1 MAAEEIDKLLIDLED
16 DQEEIKTNFTNTEN
30 TSSKLRKNSKNK
42 SNLLGLDEDIDEI
55 LNDTDISTKGKHNFG
70 EEAPLRSP
78 LNAKCSSPL
87 LSGTSDI
94 DGKERCCNNL
104 GCLSCDSQVVC
115 FEGFRWRD
123 STDYLFLRTNYP
135 DGQKLKAQ
143 MEPSRPTCSYCC
155 QCSHVSVSELKT
167 VKEFSKLKW
176 ICRGHSVQ

>member
-1 MAAEEIDKLLIDLED
+1 MTGRSGGDKD
-16 DQEEIKTNFTNTEN
+16 KFSNTEN
-30 TSSKLRKNSKNK
+30 TSSKLRKKKNK

-70 EEAPLRSP
+70 EEAPL
-78 LNAKCSSPL
+78 
-87 LSGTSDI
+87 
-94 DGKERCCNNL
+94 RCCNNL

-155 QCSHVSVSELKT
+155 QC
-167 VKEFSKLKW
+167 
-176 ICRGHSVQ
+176 